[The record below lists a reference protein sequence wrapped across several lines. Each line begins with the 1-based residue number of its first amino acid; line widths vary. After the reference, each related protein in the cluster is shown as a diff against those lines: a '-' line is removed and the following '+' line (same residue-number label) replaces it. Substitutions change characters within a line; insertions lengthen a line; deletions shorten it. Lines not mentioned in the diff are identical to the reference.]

1 MHQVSEREN
10 LKIVFG
16 RDEFDHEKSFDR
28 FDDIS
33 GEIERRTIQRV
44 GNTKNV
50 SDKPIVLTISSPD
63 YPDLQFTDLPGFTK
77 TAVSGQSGDI
87 CQQIE
92 DLNVPIIQG
101 ENTIIL
107 AIQDAGQDIGM
118 STALEIALRA
128 DVDPEGQ
135 RTVGVLTKMD
145 NLIAKTDK
153 DRVVKII
160 NNETKPLKKG
170 YFGVVNRS
178 QDAIDKGVDVDQTRE
193 KERNVLEDPDFQE
206 IRSRLG
212 INELRSFIS
221 RLLSDRM
228 TQRACQKQGFIRHST
243 VILHSS
249 NKYSTTA
256 P

>member
-10 LKIVFG
+10 LKIVFV
-16 RDEFDHEKSFDR
+16 RDEFDLEKSFDS
-28 FDDIS
+28 FDDIA

-135 RTVGVLTKMD
+135 RTVGVLTKID

-221 RLLSDRM
+221 RLLADRM